1 MKNLK
6 KKNNKG
12 FSLVELIVAVAIMAV
27 LMGVLIPTL
36 IRYVEKSKKQKDESA
51 VEEMRYQMEL
61 VMAGNADWSAFEGTL
76 VFKGKKVDFAAPDS
90 TSTLSSSDSEFKK
103 YLNEVSINL
112 GEPESSTSASYDFT
126 YSSKHGGTGTV
137 TTFTFKDGKVTAT
150 IKSDNTKYGTIILD
164 GEGARESSAA
174 N

>member
-76 VFKGKKVDFAAPDS
+76 VFNGPTIDFANPNS
-90 TSTLSSSDSEFKK
+90 TITTTGFDK

-150 IKSDNTKYGTIILD
+150 IKSANTKYGTVLLD
-164 GEGARESSAA
+164 GDGARESASAE
-174 N
+174 